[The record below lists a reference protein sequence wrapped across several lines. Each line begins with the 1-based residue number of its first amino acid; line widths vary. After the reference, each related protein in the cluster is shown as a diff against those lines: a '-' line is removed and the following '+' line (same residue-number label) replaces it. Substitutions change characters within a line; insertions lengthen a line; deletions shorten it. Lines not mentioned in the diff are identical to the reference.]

1 MFKCK
6 FCQFDHSKS
15 VLQYKGIWL
24 NLTKS
29 DNELCGICKKNYN
42 KYYDPCN
49 SNWMIYFGVYNIFL
63 QNYFLNE
70 MIIEWVSEWLIA
82 I

>member
-1 MFKCK
+1 MNYVV
-6 FCQFDHSKS
+6 S
-15 VLQYKGIWL
+15 V
-24 NLTKS
+24 
-29 DNELCGICKKNYN
+29 KKNHN